1 MSGNGAWVENKK
13 QSLTFHY
20 RDVPESEQQ
29 SCKIRATAIIQK
41 YGFLANLAHAA
52 VEAKPPVVW
61 HKGTSTFHL
70 HNEQPIA
77 MPIEIES

>member
-1 MSGNGAWVENKK
+1 MENKR

-20 RDVPESEQQ
+20 RDVPADQQ
-29 SCKIRATAIIQK
+29 ENCRTRATAIIQK

-61 HKGTSTFHL
+61 NKGTQCSV
-70 HNEQPIA
+70 
-77 MPIEIES
+77 